1 MKSEISQ
8 VSFLRSL
15 VTIVNQR
22 KVWCYCGTSSTVACN
37 RQQSQH
43 QFITDLK
50 LLSLDCMYGALRD
63 EMIRDCLVLGIHSEE
78 MKENLQQEIE

>member
-1 MKSEISQ
+1 MKNEISQ

-22 KVWCYCGTSSTVACN
+22 KVWWHKFNSCVQLTTESAF
-37 RQQSQH
+37 

-50 LLSLDCMYGALRD
+50 LLSLNCMYGALRD

-78 MKENLQQEIE
+78 MKEKLQQYFE